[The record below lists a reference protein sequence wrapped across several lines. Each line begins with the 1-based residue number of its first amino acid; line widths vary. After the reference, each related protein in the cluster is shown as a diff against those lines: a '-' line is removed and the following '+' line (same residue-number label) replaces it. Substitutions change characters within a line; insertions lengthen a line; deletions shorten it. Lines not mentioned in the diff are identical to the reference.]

1 MTDRLLAVTVFCE
14 LAAAAA
20 VLYSIRFPARRI
32 WPPDGP
38 SSWKMFFMGCLFFFS
53 ALGIGVLGLT
63 GWGGW
68 GWPAG
73 IRFGL
78 GLPPLI
84 GGMTIFIWAQ
94 AILGFGVMMGR
105 EGKLVMEGP
114 FRFSRNPQ
122 YTGCLAMLAG
132 CWSPSRKSRGCGSD
146 TARLLKNIFAKCRAS
161 FLFGRCDDF
170 RKGEPCGRP
179 FYQAGGDKPR
189 PNEP

>member
-132 CWSPSRKSRGCGSD
+132 WGMLSSSPAAAVAALIAVIPLVLVPFAEEPWLRKRYGP
-146 TARLLKNIFAKCRAS
+146 AFEEY
-161 FLFGRCDDF
+161 F
-170 RKGEPCGRP
+170 RKV
-179 FYQAGGDKPR
+179 PR
-189 PNEP
+189 FFSFWPM